1 MRILHLIASVNPKGG
16 GPIEYARTMSEA
28 HKCNG
33 HASRFVTLDAA
44 GAPWVKAFEFPVLA
58 AGPNRRGINAIRR
71 FHAAV
76 AEAVKDADV
85 AVIHGLWNVATFA
98 GLSAL
103 KAQNIPWVTFSHGML
118 DPYFRDLDPVK
129 HWLKQ
134 AVWLGAQGRALSGAY
149 RVLFTCDEEQ
159 RLAKKAFW
167 GHQNYRSKV
176 VAFCATDLSS
186 PPENPDVNFK
196 AFQAQVPALG
206 ERRYLLFLSRIHP
219 KKACDNLIKAFASI
233 AEDHDDVD
241 LVFAG
246 PDQTGW
252 QKELEHL
259 AQSCGVGARVH
270 WAGMT
275 SGAIKAAAFS
285 NALAFTLPSHQENF
299 GIVVAEALSTR
310 TPVLISK
317 KVNIWKE
324 IVQDHAG
331 LACDDTVE
339 STSQMLRDF
348 MDLSDEERTEIRS
361 ATRPCYEKRF
371 SVDAAARD
379 LEVTLSNAIAAAPEA
394 TP

>member
-16 GPIEYARTMSEA
+16 GPIEYARMMSEA
-28 HKCNG
+28 HKRMG
-33 HASRFVTLDAA
+33 HAPAFVTLDAA
-44 GAPWVKAFEFPVLA
+44 DAPWVKAFEFPVLA
-58 AGPNRRGINAIRR
+58 AGSRRRGLNAIRR
-71 FHAAV
+71 YHAAV
-76 AEAVKDADV
+76 AEAAKDADV

-103 KAQNIPWVTFSHGML
+103 NAQNIPWVTFSHGML
-118 DPYFRDLDPVK
+118 DPYFRDLKPVK

-134 AVWLGAQGRALSGAY
+134 AVWTAAQGRALSGSY

-159 RLAKKAFW
+159 RLAENAFW
-167 GHQNYRSKV
+167 GHQTYRSKV
-176 VAFCATDLSS
+176 VAFCATDLSLLL
-186 PPENPDVNFK
+186 ENPEADFE

-206 ERRYLLFLSRIHP
+206 ARRYLLFLSRIHP

-233 AEDHDDVD
+233 ATDYGDVD

-252 QKELEHL
+252 QKDLQQL
-259 AQSCGVGARVH
+259 AQDCGVEARVH

-275 SGAIKAAAFS
+275 SGAQKAAAFA

-339 STSQMLRDF
+339 STSRMLRNF
-348 MDLSDEERTEIRS
+348 LALSDEGRAEIRA
-361 ATRPCYEKRF
+361 ATRPCYERRF
-371 SVDAAARD
+371 SVAAGAQD
-379 LEVTLSNAIAAAPEA
+379 LEAVLSDAIAAASEGA
-394 TP
+394 S